1 MELLAPVES
10 GTLDSEVYLKIL
22 AAPAPSRLHYSRKLF
37 SVTVGGWVV
46 GCCGVISMVGIRV
59 FSIGIK
65 T

>member
-37 SVTVGGWVV
+37 SVAVGGWVPWCYFN
-46 GCCGVISMVGIRV
+46 GRY
-59 FSIGIK
+59 
-65 T
+65 